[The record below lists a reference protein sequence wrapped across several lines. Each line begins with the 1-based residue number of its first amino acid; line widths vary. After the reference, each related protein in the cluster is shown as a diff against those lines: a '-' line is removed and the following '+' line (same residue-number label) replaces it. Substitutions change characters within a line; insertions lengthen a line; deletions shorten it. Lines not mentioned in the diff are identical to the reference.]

1 MSEDPE
7 FEYGSG
13 NVFADA
19 GLPNPEEAL
28 ARSRLLHTIAA
39 IIRERGLTQTQAARL
54 LGTTQPTVSDMM
66 RGKLHLFSLER
77 LITFLKAL
85 GQDVKIVVTPRSP
98 EPRSEPALRKAG

>member
-1 MSEDPE
+1 MSEDPD

-28 ARSRLLHTIAA
+28 ARSRLLHRIVA
-39 IIRERGLTQTQAARL
+39 IIRERGLNQTQAARL

-77 LITFLKAL
+77 LIVFLKAL
-85 GQDVKIVVTPRSP
+85 GQDVEIVVTPRSP
-98 EPRSEPALRKAG
+98 GPHCEPALRKTG